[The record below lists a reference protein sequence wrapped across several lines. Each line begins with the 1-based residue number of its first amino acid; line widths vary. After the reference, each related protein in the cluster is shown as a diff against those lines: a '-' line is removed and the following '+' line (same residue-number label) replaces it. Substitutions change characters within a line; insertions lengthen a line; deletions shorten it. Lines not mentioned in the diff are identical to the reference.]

1 MKIIGKNGREKELIR
16 KGKKRIEEETERE
29 RKLKKGLVG
38 KRSQKTQAEKEEAKT
53 MKQRE

>member
-38 KRSQKTQAEKEEAKT
+38 KRS
-53 MKQRE
+53 